1 MQIMVF
7 INKCE
12 KSVYEQVNSV
22 TNLISKIVICNKK
35 MEKIDTI
42 ESINFKQYQNID
54 NKHFDYSKIN
64 NQFI

>member
-12 KSVYEQVNSV
+12 KSVYEKVNSV

-35 MEKIDTI
+35 KEKLIL
-42 ESINFKQYQNID
+42 
-54 NKHFDYSKIN
+54 
-64 NQFI
+64 

>member
-12 KSVYEQVNSV
+12 KSVYEQINSV

-35 MEKIDTI
+35 MEKIYTI
-42 ESINFKQYQNID
+42 ESIKFKYYQNID
-54 NKHFDYSKIN
+54 NKQFDYIKIN
-64 NQFI
+64 YYFI

>member
-42 ESINFKQYQNID
+42 ESINFKYYQNID
-54 NKHFDYSKIN
+54 NKHFDDSKIN
-64 NQFI
+64 YQFI